1 MLAILSANSIT
12 GSYEDHKL
20 NLLPTG
26 GWRKPWDGQGFQDG
40 SKDVKSLENPV
51 VYINIFGIEWNWWS
65 SPHRW
70 DSIWIALIH
79 SHLEGCMK
87 VDMFFCPDTNSMVG
101 IVELKHY
108 GGLGQFFGTQGL
120 LVVQHWNGRNIPQW
134 KKLINMSAMVM
145 APMAAATQ
153 LQFSIKIMERSDTAH
168 GIVQWGLI
176 IFPYILA

>member
-1 MLAILSANSIT
+1 
-12 GSYEDHKL
+12 
-20 NLLPTG
+20 
-26 GWRKPWDGQGFQDG
+26 
-40 SKDVKSLENPV
+40 
-51 VYINIFGIEWNWWS
+51 
-65 SPHRW
+65 
-70 DSIWIALIH
+70 
-79 SHLEGCMK
+79 
-87 VDMFFCPDTNSMVG
+87 MFFCPDTNSMVG

-176 IFPYILA
+176 IFPNILALRMV